1 MKKWRCTVCGYIHTG
16 DEPPDVCPECGV
28 GREFFE
34 LIGEVENPALSPEK
48 MAQILPAIFKISYGL
63 FVVTSVHE
71 GKINGQICNTVFQVT
86 SDPIILALGIN
97 KSTYTHQLIQAAGV
111 VGISTLGAEHIDLVK
126 RFGYSSGRQVD
137 KFAGVEF
144 ILGSTGAPLI
154 KGAVA
159 HLEGRIRPEQVLDL
173 GTHSLYTMDVLDGQ
187 LLNDVDPLTYAQYR
201 ATKKKA

>member
-16 DEPPDVCPECGV
+16 DTPPEVCPECGV
-28 GREFFE
+28 GPEFFE

-48 MAQILPAIFKISYGL
+48 KAAILPAIFKISYGL

-86 SDPIILALGIN
+86 SEPLIVALGVN
-97 KSTYTHQLIQAAGV
+97 KSTYTHELIQNSGI
-111 VGISTLGAEHIDLVK
+111 VGISTLGPEHVDLVR
-126 RFGYSSGRQVD
+126 RFGYSSGRQMD

-159 HLEGRIRPEQVLDL
+159 HLEGHIRSEQSVDL
-173 GTHSLYTMDVLDGQ
+173 GTHTLYTMDVLDGK
-187 LLNDVDPLTYAQYR
+187 LLTDVDPLTYAQYR
-201 ATKKKA
+201 AIKKKA